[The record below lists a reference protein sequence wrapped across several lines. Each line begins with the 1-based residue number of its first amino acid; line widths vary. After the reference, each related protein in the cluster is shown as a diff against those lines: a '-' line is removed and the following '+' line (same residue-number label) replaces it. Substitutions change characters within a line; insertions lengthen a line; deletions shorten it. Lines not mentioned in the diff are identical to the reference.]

1 MMVMALHRPALAVE
15 AGNSCVDSPLYGQM
29 ADLNKGLDDAQTL
42 YNQYLQ
48 WVAMIESRTLWQGQI
63 ADHRTALQELR
74 NRQAAVISSL
84 GELYSNGDVAFQT
97 GADGNGYTYTNKQFH
112 KGVQPFF
119 PRDLGGEDGT
129 DWNDLINDERAKM
142 SETLATFIAGV
153 ADTDARASLRY
164 CAVATSGDPA
174 SIFYKGYLGLV
185 RPNFCVEEVQE
196 CTTTAVTTPA
206 PKNSTIP
213 KVINNTGRNGA
224 TGILGGIGRGGIL
237 GGGGRFGRPI
247 VSPNDSSDSVDGDTT
262 TTTTGDRGGGGTTP
276 LLQTCVCVAREKPNC
291 IANWT
296 QVFGGQ
302 SYQWNE
308 QRKKELDLRGQSV
321 QAMRSIDEINA
332 QSRSLQQ
339 AMIAQGAT
347 GMSGTLSDD
356 ELKAKFLAF
365 HPARYTAIYNQ
376 LAQLRQDSCAKGSVR
391 PLTDLYQRVTAEARQ
406 YDVAL
411 LPTGAENGS
420 SMVDD
425 SKVAGVVSRATNLT
439 LQSDDF
445 VNLRRGNCGPQYSC
459 VETNDQNVCQRYLYD
474 VPTTIAWAQQN
485 ASAIVG
491 NKAKFRLLTCGD
503 ATYPLK

>member
-1 MMVMALHRPALAVE
+1 MTMFRLSVSCAVLRRHLIVLLGAVMIVTALQQPAWAVE

-48 WVAMIESRTLWQGQI
+48 WATMIESRALRQGKI

-74 NRQAAVISSL
+74 NRQAAVITSL

-119 PRDLGGEDGT
+119 PKDLGGEDGT
-129 DWNDLINDERAKM
+129 DWNDLINNERPQTSK
-142 SETLATFIAGV
+142 TLTTFIAGK
-153 ADTDARASLRY
+153 AAKDARASLRY
-164 CAVATSGDPA
+164 CSGQEPA
-174 SIFYKGYLGLV
+174 KPADAFVKGFLGLMK
-185 RPNFCVEEVQE
+185 PNFCAEEVQQ
-196 CTTTAVTTPA
+196 CTTSCDNGGNCNTA
-206 PKNSTIP
+206 
-213 KVINNTGRNGA
+213 
-224 TGILGGIGRGGIL
+224 
-237 GGGGRFGRPI
+237 
-247 VSPNDSSDSVDGDTT
+247 
-262 TTTTGDRGGGGTTP
+262 
-276 LLQTCVCVAREKPNC
+276 CVCVAQEIPGCVN
-291 IANWT
+291 AWAQT
-296 QVFGGQ
+296 VGGGA
-302 SYQWNE
+302 YNWNE
-308 QRKKELDLRGQSV
+308 QRKNELNLRGQSI
-321 QAMRSIDEINA
+321 QAMRAIDEMNA

-347 GMSGTLSDD
+347 GITGTLSDD
-356 ELKAKFLAF
+356 DLKAKFLAF

-425 SKVAGVVSRATNLT
+425 SKVAGVVSRAAGLT
-439 LQSDDF
+439 LQPDDF

>member
-1 MMVMALHRPALAVE
+1 LGAVMMVMALHRPALAVE

-48 WVAMIESRTLWQGQI
+48 WVAMIESRALWQGKI
-63 ADHRTALQELR
+63 NDHRSALQELR
-74 NRQAAVISSL
+74 NRQAAVITSL
-84 GELYSNGDVAFQT
+84 GELYSNGAVAFET
-97 GADGNGYTYTNKQFH
+97 GADGKGYTYTNKQFH

-119 PRDLGGEDGT
+119 PKDLGGEDGT
-129 DWNDLINDERAKM
+129 DWNDLINDERAQTSK
-142 SETLATFIAGV
+142 TLATFIAGK
-153 ADTDARASLRY
+153 AAEDARASLRY
-164 CAVATSGDPA
+164 CAANAPSNPA
-174 SIFYKGYLGLV
+174 SVFVKGFLGLMK
-185 RPNFCVEEVQE
+185 PNFCAEETQQCPTSTVRNSV
-196 CTTTAVTTPA
+196 AVPSDPARNTPSSI
-206 PKNSTIP
+206 PNNRSGFRSNNPGTNS
-213 KVINNTGRNGA
+213 RA
-224 TGILGGIGRGGIL
+224 TGVGNVGM
-237 GGGGRFGRPI
+237 
-247 VSPNDSSDSVDGDTT
+247 
-262 TTTTGDRGGGGTTP
+262 GTQDAP
-276 LLQTCVCVAREKPNC
+276 SQVANCVCVTKERPGC
-291 IANWT
+291 IDNWA
-296 QVFGGQ
+296 QSFGGLVY
-302 SYQWNE
+302 SWNE
-308 QRKKELDLRGQSV
+308 QRKNELNLRGQSI
-321 QAMRSIDEINA
+321 QAMRAIDEINA
-332 QSRSLQQ
+332 QSRALQQ

-347 GMSGTLSDD
+347 GITGTLSDD
-356 ELKAKFLAF
+356 DLKAKFLAF

>member
-1 MMVMALHRPALAVE
+1 M
-15 AGNSCVDSPLYGQM
+15 
-29 ADLNKGLDDAQTL
+29 
-42 YNQYLQ
+42 
-48 WVAMIESRTLWQGQI
+48 
-63 ADHRTALQELR
+63 
-74 NRQAAVISSL
+74 
-84 GELYSNGDVAFQT
+84 YSNGDVAFQT
-97 GADGNGYTYTNKQFH
+97 GADGNGYRYSSGQFH

-164 CAVATSGDPA
+164 CAANAPSDPA
-174 SIFYKGYLGLV
+174 STLVKGMLGLMK
-185 RPNFCVEEVQE
+185 PNFCMEETQQ
-196 CTTTAVTTPA
+196 CTTTTVQTPVVVPRA
-206 PKNSTIP
+206 PSRNSTP
-213 KVINNTGRNGA
+213 TLMPQSGSRFNSNNPGINN
-224 TGILGGIGRGGIL
+224 L
-237 GGGGRFGRPI
+237 P
-247 VSPNDSSDSVDGDTT
+247 DSSDDDTGASET
-262 TTTTGDRGGGGTTP
+262 TYNTTNVE
-276 LLQTCVCVAREKPNC
+276 TCVCVVREKPNC

-302 SYQWNE
+302 AYQWNE

-347 GMSGTLSDD
+347 GMSGTLSDN

-376 LAQLRQDSCAKGSVR
+376 LAQLRQDPCAKGSIR

-411 LPTGAENGS
+411 LPTGDNAGS
-420 SMVDD
+420 SLVEPSAMV
-425 SKVAGVVSRATNLT
+425 AAIQRATNLT
-439 LQSDDF
+439 LQPEDF
-445 VNLRRGNCGPQYSC
+445 ANLRQGNCGPQYSC

-491 NKAKFRLLTCGD
+491 NKARFRLLTCGD

>member
-1 MMVMALHRPALAVE
+1 MTMFRLCISCAVLRRHLIVLLLGAVMIVTALHRPALAVE

-29 ADLNKGLDDAQTL
+29 ADLTKGLDDAQTL

-48 WVAMIESRTLWQGQI
+48 WVAMIESRALWQTQI
-63 ADHRTALQELR
+63 ADHRSALQELR
-74 NRQAAVISSL
+74 NRQAAVITSL

-97 GADGNGYTYTNKQFH
+97 GADGNGYIYTNKQFH

-129 DWNDLINDERAKM
+129 DWYDLINDERAQI
-142 SETLATFIAGV
+142 SETLATFIAGK
-153 ADTDARASLRY
+153 AAEDARASLRY
-164 CAVATSGDPA
+164 CAASAPSNPA
-174 SIFYKGYLGLV
+174 SVFVKGFLG
-185 RPNFCVEEVQE
+185 RMKPNFCTEEEQQ
-196 CTTTAVTTPA
+196 CGDINFNNAPNTALGSNI
-206 PKNSTIP
+206 KL
-213 KVINNTGRNGA
+213 NNC
-224 TGILGGIGRGGIL
+224 
-237 GGGGRFGRPI
+237 P
-247 VSPNDSSDSVDGDTT
+247 
-262 TTTTGDRGGGGTTP
+262 
-276 LLQTCVCVAREKPNC
+276 CVAVEKPNC
-291 IANWT
+291 IDNWA
-296 QVFGGQ
+296 QSFGGLVY
-302 SYQWNE
+302 SWNE
-308 QRKKELDLRGQSV
+308 QRKNELNLRGQSI
-321 QAMRSIDEINA
+321 QAMRAIDEINA
-332 QSRSLQQ
+332 QSRALQQ

-347 GMSGTLSDD
+347 GITGTLSDD
-356 ELKAKFLAF
+356 DLKAKFLAF